1 MKFLLPLIAAI
12 ALSACAATFPGTGTS
27 TWSQP
32 SQDRSQNGGP
42 MGASTGG
49 P

>member
-1 MKFLLPLIAAI
+1 MKFLLPLIVVV
-12 ALSACAATFPGTGTS
+12 ALSACAATFPGPGTS
-27 TWSQP
+27 TTSQP
-32 SQDRSQNGGP
+32 NQDRSQNGGP